1 MIRRIA
7 IKIQGRVQNV
17 GFRYYTV
24 RAARQFGVNG
34 FVRNEPDGSVYAEAE
49 GEDANLAGFT
59 AWCQEG
65 PQWALVD
72 HVHTQDLPVT
82 GSRGFDIR

>member
-1 MIRRIA
+1 MIKRIA
-7 IKIQGRVQNV
+7 VKIEGRVQNV

-24 RAARQFGVNG
+24 RTARQFNVHG

-49 GEDANLAGFT
+49 GEEENLAGFAT
-59 AWCQEG
+59 WCHQG
-65 PQWALVD
+65 PQWSRVD
-72 HVHTQDLPVT
+72 HVQTHDLPVT